1 MEDEIIRKKGS
12 GAMKTTILGIK
23 KVLTQY
29 ENIGKFIT
37 VKNKKQINKDYLQV
51 EKERVFF
58 NNMIET
64 IKEADAQIE
73 RGEGRDADEV
83 LEEWKEKYGWQNI

>member
-51 EKERVFF
+51 KKERVFF
-58 NNMIET
+58 NKMIET

-73 RGEGRDADEV
+73 RGEGKDADEV
-83 LEEWKEKYGWQNI
+83 FEEWEEKYGWQNI

>member
-51 EKERVFF
+51 KKERVFF
-58 NNMIET
+58 NKMIET

>member
-29 ENIGKFIT
+29 EDIGKFIT

-58 NNMIET
+58 NKMIET

-83 LEEWKEKYGWQNI
+83 LEEWEEKYGWQNI

>member
-1 MEDEIIRKKGS
+1 
-12 GAMKTTILGIK
+12 MKTTILGIK

-29 ENIGKFIT
+29 GDIGKLIN
-37 VKNKKQINKDYLQV
+37 VKNKKEINKNYLQI

>member
-58 NNMIET
+58 NKMIET

-83 LEEWKEKYGWQNI
+83 LEEWEEKYGWQNI

>member
-51 EKERVFF
+51 KKERVFF
-58 NNMIET
+58 NKMIET

-83 LEEWKEKYGWQNI
+83 FEEWEEKYGWQNI

>member
-58 NNMIET
+58 NKMIET

-83 LEEWKEKYGWQNI
+83 FDEWEEKYGWQNI